1 MSANNN
7 SVKNNT
13 ADNSD
18 IKSAANNVD
27 VDQLDKNLS
36 EDKVNNTPEPL
47 KNEEETPFID
57 KSLRTD
63 E

>member
-1 MSANNN
+1 MSTNDNNI
-7 SVKNNT
+7 KNNT

>member
-1 MSANNN
+1 MSTNDNNI
-7 SVKNNT
+7 KNNT

-27 VDQLDKNLS
+27 VDQLDKNIS

>member
-1 MSANNN
+1 MSTNNN

-18 IKSAANNVD
+18 IKSAADNVD

-47 KNEEETPFID
+47 KDEEQTPFID

>member
-1 MSANNN
+1 MSTNDNNI
-7 SVKNNT
+7 KNNT

-63 E
+63 G

>member
-1 MSANNN
+1 MSTNDNNI
-7 SVKNNT
+7 KNNT

-18 IKSAANNVD
+18 IKNAFDNVD
-27 VDQLDKNLS
+27 VEQLDKNLS
-36 EDKVNNTPEPL
+36 EDKVNNSPEPL
-47 KNEEETPFID
+47 KDEEQTPFID

>member
-1 MSANNN
+1 MSTNDNNI
-7 SVKNNT
+7 KNNT

-36 EDKVNNTPEPL
+36 DDKVNNTPEPL